1 MLNGTYWWYGFGLVL
16 LVILCWRLVL
26 PLVRPASRVTAT
38 VPAVTGT
45 GVLAPTYRTTGA
57 YEYERVGQKEHL
69 VHPDSRRRCGGCLLG
84 ISKHPDAVRRM
95 RGVGAG
101 LTGSRFSSSGA
112 SVRAHRAQCES
123 VGYGGGKHAP
133 LRACRRDASALCRPA
148 FHRVGQ

>member
-1 MLNGTYWWYGFGLVL
+1 MV
-16 LVILCWRLVL
+16 RLWSGVAGN
-26 PLVRPASRVTAT
+26 P
-38 VPAVTGT
+38 
-45 GVLAPTYRTTGA
+45 VLAARVATCETSIQGNRDCPSGNGHRSFGSRTYRTTGA

-84 ISKHPDAVRRM
+84 ISKHPDA
-95 RGVGAG
+95 AG
-101 LTGSRFSSSGA
+101 GCGELELGSLAPA
-112 SVRAHRAQCES
+112 SLHLGLRPRAHRAQCES